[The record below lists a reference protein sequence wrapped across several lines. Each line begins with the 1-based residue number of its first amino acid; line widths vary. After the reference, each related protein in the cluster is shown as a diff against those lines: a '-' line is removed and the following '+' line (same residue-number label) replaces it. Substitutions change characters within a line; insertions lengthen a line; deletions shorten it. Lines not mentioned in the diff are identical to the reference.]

1 MRMKAKNMHRGIAM
15 IELIFAI
22 VVMGFVLMSAPM
34 LISMANKS
42 TYVAMQQ
49 EAINE
54 AASQLNMIL
63 SYHWDENDTN
73 GSYYDPLLKT
83 TNGDSNL
90 NEDGSTGKRIGTP
103 KESYR
108 KFVTSN
114 GQRLD
119 ASSTLGSEI
128 SDGEN
133 DDMDDFNGETTL
145 IEIDSASSD
154 YTETNITIRKTITY
168 LADSPTAS
176 TGSYINPGDTTLSFS
191 PDFSTTP
198 TGTTNIKKI
207 KVTLTSNSSAS
218 ELSKEITMYAFSCN
232 IGSFVL
238 EER

>member
-1 MRMKAKNMHRGIAM
+1 MRIRDMRHAIAM

-22 VVMGFVLMSAPM
+22 VIMGFVLMSAPM
-34 LISMANKS
+34 LIGMTTKS
-42 TYVAMQQ
+42 AYVAMQQ

-54 AASQLNMIL
+54 AASQINMIL

-73 GSYYDPLLKT
+73 GSYYEPLLQT
-83 TNGDSNL
+83 TNGDSDL

-119 ASSTLGSEI
+119 ASSTLGSET
-128 SDGEN
+128 SDTEY
-133 DDMDDFNGETTL
+133 DDVDDFNGETTL
-145 IEIDSASSD
+145 IAEDNTSSD
-154 YTETNITIRKTITY
+154 YTETKITQTITY
-168 LADSPTAS
+168 LADSPTAT
-176 TGSYINPGDTTLSFS
+176 TGSYRDPGDTTISFS

-207 KVTLTSNSSAS
+207 KVTLTSDSGAS

-232 IGSFVL
+232 IGSYVL